1 MRFYP
6 ARHNDKLIG
15 IMAAE
20 IEINAHDLKREI
32 TQIENQ
38 IEVEIERRLKE
49 KREGEN
55 ERE

>member
-6 ARHNDKLIG
+6 ARHNERLIG

-20 IEINAHDLKREI
+20 IGVNSHDLKREI
-32 TQIENQ
+32 IQIENQ

-49 KREGEN
+49 KREGKN
-55 ERE
+55 ECE

>member
-6 ARHNDKLIG
+6 ARHNDRLIG